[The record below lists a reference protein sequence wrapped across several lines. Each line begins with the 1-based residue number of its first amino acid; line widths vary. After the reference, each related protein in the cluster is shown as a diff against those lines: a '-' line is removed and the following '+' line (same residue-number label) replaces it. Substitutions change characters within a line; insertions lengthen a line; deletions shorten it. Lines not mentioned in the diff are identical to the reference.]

1 MSEKNWT
8 ENERERARA
17 YSMRTKDTYNSGMSW
32 WGSTSPTTPVSLLLL
47 MLLSLRRLCS
57 CLCVV
62 TLRDDNS
69 SSFSWFTQPPPQAAR
84 SSVMRWLVCKGREK
98 EEENFPATHSNRG
111 GKKWKLFSSP
121 HLTPHCELSF
131 LLSLSVAVPERSSHY
146 HTLAS
151 VDSWVGIFNPT
162 HRNFP
167 RENVVFI
174 FIRTLCIFMLS
185 SRFRSSSARP
195 THFALLPAAALL
207 FGIPFKCCE
216 WNEESEEDNR
226 GKVFIFLLTLP
237 VLARILSIFPL
248 YFST

>member
-1 MSEKNWT
+1 MET
-8 ENERERARA
+8 
-17 YSMRTKDTYNSGMSW
+17 
-32 WGSTSPTTPVSLLLL
+32 
-47 MLLSLRRLCS
+47 
-57 CLCVV
+57 
-62 TLRDDNS
+62 
-69 SSFSWFTQPPPQAAR
+69 FF
-84 SSVMRWLVCKGREK
+84 
-98 EEENFPATHSNRG
+98 
-111 GKKWKLFSSP
+111 SP

-174 FIRTLCIFMLS
+174 FIRALCIFMLS

-237 VLARILSIFPL
+237 VLARILSIFLLSIFPHRARWEIVVLILLGKNFYGFFSSSL
-248 YFST
+248 YFVLLCVWDKFCDVFLMKWKMTLRVLAHLKFLSSS